1 MHGAD
6 EIILVGGGL
15 GMLAIFAG
23 LISRRIGA
31 PLLLAFLAL
40 GMLEGEDGPGGIL
53 YDDFHSAYLIGSIAL
68 AVILFEGGLKTS
80 LPTFRRAFVP
90 ALALATVGVAAT
102 AGIVGAAA
110 HWLGGVPLAPAL
122 LLGAAV
128 APTDAAAVASLLRS
142 ARLAVPE
149 RVLALL
155 EVESG
160 LNDPMS
166 IFLTLLLMEILRAST
181 PVSVGHAVLTF
192 AQEML
197 GGAAFGFAGGWLL
210 RGMFRRLRLDATLA
224 PVLGLA
230 GSLTLFG
237 AAQQVGTS
245 GFLAVYLAGVVAA
258 TGRHATRDA
267 IEHFFEAMAW
277 LAQIVLFLMLGLL
290 VTPHELVP
298 LVPRAIA
305 VALILIFVAR
315 PVAVFA
321 CLAPLG
327 FRVRES
333 AFASWVGL
341 RGAVPIY
348 LTIVPVLADPARGGV
363 LFGVVFVIVIASL
376 IVQGWSIPLVGRL
389 LGYASTGK
397 PDASG
402 PVRLEREGAG

>member
-1 MHGAD
+1 MHGAN
-6 EIILVGGGL
+6 ELILVGGAL
-15 GMLAIFAG
+15 GMVAIFAG

-31 PLLLAFLAL
+31 PLLLVFLAL
-40 GMLEGEDGPGGIL
+40 GMLEGEDGPGGIIF
-53 YDDFHSAYLIGSIAL
+53 DDFRFAYLIGSIAL
-68 AVILFEGGLKTS
+68 AVILFEGGLKTG
-80 LPTFRRAFVP
+80 LPTFRRALVP
-90 ALALATVGVAAT
+90 ALLLATVGVAAT

-166 IFLTLLLMEILRAST
+166 IFLTLVLMGVLRAST
-181 PVSVGHAVLTF
+181 PLSAGHAALMF
-192 AQEML
+192 LEEMA
-197 GGAAFGFAGGWLL
+197 GGAAFGLAGGWLL
-210 RGMFRRLRLDATLA
+210 RGMFRRLRLDGTLA
-224 PVLGLA
+224 PILGLT
-230 GSLTLFG
+230 GCFTLFG
-237 AAQQVGTS
+237 AAQVAGTS
-245 GFLAVYLAGVVAA
+245 GFLAIYLAGVVAA

-277 LAQIVLFLMLGLL
+277 LSQIVLFLMLGLL

-298 LVPRAIA
+298 LIPRAIG
-305 VALILIFVAR
+305 VALVLIFIAR
-315 PVAVFA
+315 PAAVFA

-327 FRVRES
+327 FHPRES

-376 IVQGWSIPLVGRL
+376 VIQGWSIPLVGRL
-389 LGYASTGK
+389 LGYARTAEGGATA
-397 PDASG
+397 P
-402 PVRLEREGAG
+402 REAESPG